1 MAESKSIDKAVNTE
15 ETVPTNTAP
24 RNSAETNHMQK
35 LRNAEARVHKL
46 VEYYRNEDKTPVS
59 IAPFYAPY
67 LGNVV
72 RVSVNGIVVD
82 VPADGNTY
90 KVNYTHANEIIRKMK
105 RINDMRA
112 RQNRMGDVANNF
124 EHTPGELHL

>member
-1 MAESKSIDKAVNTE
+1 MAETKSIDKAPEAEV
-15 ETVPTNTAP
+15 VPTNAAP
-24 RNSAETNHMQK
+24 VRNSAETTHMQK

-46 VEYYRNEDKTPVS
+46 VEHYRNEDKVPVS

-105 RINDMRA
+105 RINDMRS
-112 RQNRMGDVANNF
+112 RQNRLGDVANNF

>member
-1 MAESKSIDKAVNTE
+1 MAETKSIDKTVATE
-15 ETVPTNTAP
+15 AVPTNAAP
-24 RNSAETNHMQK
+24 VRNSAETTHMQK

-46 VEYYRNEDKTPVS
+46 VEHYRNEDKVPVS

-112 RQNRMGDVANNF
+112 RQNRLGDVANNF

>member
-1 MAESKSIDKAVNTE
+1 MAESKSIKRDDAVAT
-15 ETVPTNTAP
+15 TNTTVSSNRVAD
-24 RNSAETNHMQK
+24 TTHVQK
-35 LRNAEARVHKL
+35 LRMAEARMHEL
-46 VEYYRNEDKTPVS
+46 VKFYRNEEKVAVS

-105 RINDMRA
+105 GINEMRA
-112 RQNRMGDVANNF
+112 RQNRLSDATKNVESM
-124 EHTPGELHL
+124 PGELHL

>member
-1 MAESKSIDKAVNTE
+1 MAETDKSKSIDNV
-15 ETVPTNTAP
+15 AP
-24 RNSAETNHMQK
+24 ASDLGISPNKVADVTHVRKMQAAET
-35 LRNAEARVHKL
+35 RIHKL
-46 VEYYRNEDKTPVS
+46 VEYYRNEEKVAVS

-90 KVNYTHANEIIRKMK
+90 KINYTHANEIVRKMK
-105 RINDMRA
+105 RINEQRA
-112 RQNRMGDVANNF
+112 RQNRLSDVANNF
-124 EHTPGELHL
+124 ETMPGELHL

>member
-1 MAESKSIDKAVNTE
+1 MATNDKDKSIGENSAQTVAQAAPAVNASTE
-15 ETVPTNTAP
+15 HA
-24 RNSAETNHMQK
+24 RK
-35 LRNAEARVHKL
+35 LRAAEARIHTL
-46 VEYYRNEDKTPVS
+46 VQFYREEEKVPVS

-72 RVSVNGIVVD
+72 RISVNGIVVD

-90 KVNYTHANEIIRKMK
+90 KVNYTHANEIARKMK

-112 RQNRMGDVANNF
+112 RQNRLSDATKNF
-124 EHTPGELHL
+124 ESTPGELHL